1 MGINRYG
8 KVLTIILIILIIAI
22 LIVGGVLL
30 YNYVIKPKLDGNRT
44 IAAISEFDKNA
55 PEEVV
60 GNEQEGQN
68 NQISSNIIEE
78 IKPTE
83 NVPSSDSGQVK
94 KKTYY
99 EGYVMLGYIT
109 IDKTGVKEPI
119 LDEVTPE
126 ALEKAVAVLYPSNPK
141 LNQPG
146 NVVIIG
152 HNYRNGKFFSNN
164 KNLSIGDKI
173 KIKDASGTELTYTI
187 YQKFTTTE
195 EDTSFYAR
203 NTNGAIEVT
212 LSTCTDD
219 AKQRIIILARVEQ

>member
-1 MGINRYG
+1 MIANKYG
-8 KVLTIILIILIIAI
+8 KVLTIILIILVIAVFI
-22 LIVGGVLL
+22 LGGVLI
-30 YNYVIKPKLDGNRT
+30 YKYVIEPNMNDKRT
-44 IAAISEFDKNA
+44 IAAISEFDKNVSQG
-55 PEEVV
+55 EEN
-60 GNEQEGQN
+60 NEIN
-68 NQISSNIIEE
+68 NGTIDNNMISNIV
-78 IKPTE
+78 PTE
-83 NVPSSDSGQVK
+83 NVSNNGGQAK

-99 EGYVMLGYIT
+99 KGFVMLGYIT

-126 ALEKAVAVLYPSNPK
+126 ALETAVAALYPSNPK

-164 KNLSIGDKI
+164 KNLSIGDKF
-173 KIKDASGTELTYTI
+173 KIKDKTGTELTYTI

-203 NTNGAIEVT
+203 NTSGAIEVT

-219 AKQRIIILARVEQ
+219 AKERIIILARVEQ

>member
-1 MGINRYG
+1 MGTNRYG

-22 LIVGGVLL
+22 LIIGGVLI
-30 YNYVIKPKLDGNRT
+30 YNYVIKPRIDGNRT
-44 IAAISEFDKNA
+44 IAAITEFDKNA

-60 GNEQEGQN
+60 GNEQE
-68 NQISSNIIEE
+68 NQISNDITEI

-83 NVPSSDSGQVK
+83 NVPSSGGQAK

-99 EGYVMLGYIT
+99 QGYVMLGYIT

-141 LNQPG
+141 LNKPG

-164 KNLSIGDKI
+164 KNLSTGDKI
-173 KIKDASGTELTYTI
+173 KIKDATGTELTYTI

-203 NTNGAIEVT
+203 DTKGAIEIT

>member
-1 MGINRYG
+1 MGTNRYG
-8 KVLTIILIILIIAI
+8 KVLTIILVILVVAILII
-22 LIVGGVLL
+22 GGVLL
-30 YNYVIKPKLDGNRT
+30 YNYVIKPKIDGNRT
-44 IAAISEFDKNA
+44 IAAITEFDKNT
-55 PEEVV
+55 PEDNI
-60 GNEQEGQN
+60 GNEQE
-68 NQISSNIIEE
+68 NQISNNITEI

-83 NVPSSDSGQVK
+83 NVPSNNGTQVK

-109 IDKTGVKEPI
+109 IEKTGVKEPI

-164 KNLSIGDKI
+164 KNLSTGDKI
-173 KIKDASGTELTYTI
+173 KIKDATGKELTYTI

-203 NTNGAIEVT
+203 DTKGAIEVT

-219 AKQRIIILARVEQ
+219 AKERIIILARVEQ

>member
-1 MGINRYG
+1 MGINKYG
-8 KVLTIILIILIIAI
+8 KVLTIILVILVIAI
-22 LIVGGVLL
+22 LIIGGVLL
-30 YNYVIKPKLDGNRT
+30 YNYVIKPKIDGKRT
-44 IAAISEFDKNA
+44 IAAITEFDKNA
-55 PEEVV
+55 PEDNNI
-60 GNEQEGQN
+60 GNEQE
-68 NQISSNIIEE
+68 NQISNNITEI

-83 NVPSSDSGQVK
+83 NVPSNNGTQAK

-99 EGYVMLGYIT
+99 EGFVMLGYIT

-141 LNQPG
+141 LNKPG

-164 KNLSIGDKI
+164 KNLSTGDKI
-173 KIKDASGTELTYTI
+173 KIKDATGTELTYTI

-203 NTNGAIEVT
+203 DTKGAIEVT

-219 AKQRIIILARVEQ
+219 AKERIIILARVEQ

>member
-1 MGINRYG
+1 MGTNRYG
-8 KVLTIILIILIIAI
+8 KVLTIILVILIIAI
-22 LIVGGVLL
+22 LIIGGVLI
-30 YNYVIKPKLDGNRT
+30 YNYVIKPKIDGDRT
-44 IAAISEFDKNA
+44 IAAITEFDKNIS
-55 PEEVV
+55 EEVE
-60 GNEQEGQN
+60 GNQQGGQENQIQN
-68 NQISSNIIEE
+68 NVITDIR
-78 IKPTE
+78 PTE
-83 NVPSSDSGQVK
+83 NVPSNNSTQVK

-126 ALEKAVAVLYPSNPK
+126 ALDKAVAVLYPSNPK

-164 KNLSIGDKI
+164 KNLSTGDKI
-173 KIKDASGTELTYTI
+173 KIKDATGKELTYTI

-203 NTNGAIEVT
+203 DTRGAIEVT

-219 AKQRIIILARVEQ
+219 AKERIIILARVEQ

>member
-1 MGINRYG
+1 MRTSKYG
-8 KVLTIILIILIIAI
+8 NVLTIILAILIIAI
-22 LIVGGVLL
+22 IIIGGCLL
-30 YNYVIKPKLDGNRT
+30 YNYVIKPKIDGGRT
-44 IAAISEFDKNA
+44 IAAITEFDKNIS
-55 PEEVV
+55 EEVE
-60 GNEQEGQN
+60 GNEQEEQK
-68 NQISSNIIEE
+68 NQISNNIIED

-83 NVPSSDSGQVK
+83 NVQASGGQVK

-99 EGYVMLGYIT
+99 EGFVMLGYIT

-164 KNLSIGDKI
+164 KNLSTGDKI
-173 KIKDASGTELTYTI
+173 KIKDATGTELTYTI

-203 NTNGAIEVT
+203 DTKGAIEVT

-219 AKQRIIILARVEQ
+219 AKERIIILARVEQ

>member
-8 KVLTIILIILIIAI
+8 KVLTIILAILIIAI
-22 LIVGGVLL
+22 LIIGGCLL
-30 YNYVIKPKLDGNRT
+30 YNFVIKPKIDGDRT
-44 IAAISEFDKNA
+44 IAAITEFDKNA
-55 PEEVV
+55 PEEVI
-60 GNEQEGQN
+60 GNEQE
-68 NQISSNIIEE
+68 NQISNNVIED

-83 NVPSSDSGQVK
+83 NVPSNNAQAK

-99 EGYVMLGYIT
+99 KGFVMLGYIT

-119 LDEVTPE
+119 LDQVTPE
-126 ALEKAVAVLYPSNPK
+126 ALDTAVAVLYPSNPK

-164 KNLSIGDKI
+164 KNLSTGDKI
-173 KIKDASGTELTYTI
+173 KIKDGAGKELTYTI

-203 NTNGAIEVT
+203 DTKGAIEIT

>member
-1 MGINRYG
+1 MGTNRYG
-8 KVLTIILIILIIAI
+8 KVLTIILVILVIAI
-22 LIVGGVLL
+22 LIIGGVLL
-30 YNYVIKPKLDGNRT
+30 YNYVIKPKIDGNRT
-44 IAAISEFDKNA
+44 IAAITEFDKNT
-55 PEEVV
+55 PEDNI
-60 GNEQEGQN
+60 GNEQE
-68 NQISSNIIEE
+68 NQISNNIIED

-83 NVPSSDSGQVK
+83 NIPSNNNVQVK

-99 EGYVMLGYIT
+99 EGFVMLGYIT

-164 KNLSIGDKI
+164 KNLSTGDKI
-173 KIKDASGTELTYTI
+173 KIKDATGTELTYTI

-203 NTNGAIEVT
+203 DTKGAIEIT

>member
-1 MGINRYG
+1 MGTNRYG
-8 KVLTIILIILIIAI
+8 KVLTIILVILVVAILII
-22 LIVGGVLL
+22 GGVLL
-30 YNYVIKPKLDGNRT
+30 YNYVIKPKIDGNRT
-44 IAAISEFDKNA
+44 IAAITEFDKNT
-55 PEEVV
+55 PEDNI
-60 GNEQEGQN
+60 GNEQE
-68 NQISSNIIEE
+68 NQISNNITEI

-83 NVPSSDSGQVK
+83 NVPSNNGTQVK

-109 IDKTGVKEPI
+109 IEKTGVKEPI

-164 KNLSIGDKI
+164 KNLSTGDKI
-173 KIKDASGTELTYTI
+173 KIKDATGKELTYTI

-203 NTNGAIEVT
+203 DTKGATEVT

-219 AKQRIIILARVEQ
+219 AKERIIILARVEQ